1 MSHPPGWLGPVETDR
16 IIASLAAG
24 QYAAVGRRQLLDAGV
39 SRSAIDRRV
48 AAGRLV
54 PVHAGVYLP
63 AGSPPSWRQS
73 LMASLLAAGDGA
85 VVSHRGAAHLLGVP
99 GVEPQV
105 EISVA
110 RSRGPATPAIVIH
123 RRELRPSDITTVDGI
138 PTTRPART
146 LIDLA
151 AVVTPA
157 TLAAA
162 IDDLLSRRLVTVDYL
177 HRRLDAAG
185 RQGRRGAGTLADL
198 LAERRDGRPRA
209 TSVFERRLLVEL
221 KSAGLPRPQTQFVV
235 FLPDGRRAVLDYAF
249 PDWLLALEAD
259 SYRHHSSRTDWGRD
273 HVRNRCLTA
282 IGWRILP
289 VTWDDLAEPGEMLD
303 AVRRGLQ
310 EKPRYAG

>member
-1 MSHPPGWLGPVETDR
+1 METDR
-16 IIASLAAG
+16 IIASIAAG
-24 QYAAVGRRQLLDAGV
+24 QHAAVGRRQLLDAGV

-73 LMASLLAAGDGA
+73 VMAALLAAGDGA

-99 GVEPQV
+99 AVEPQV

-110 RSRGPATPAIVIH
+110 RSRSPSTPAIVIH
-123 RRELRPSDITTVDGI
+123 RQELRPSDITTLDGL

-162 IDDLLSRRLVTVDYL
+162 IDDLLSRRLVT
-177 HRRLDAAG
+177 
-185 RQGRRGAGTLADL
+185 
-198 LAERRDGRPRA
+198 
-209 TSVFERRLLVEL
+209 
-221 KSAGLPRPQTQFVV
+221 
-235 FLPDGRRAVLDYAF
+235 
-249 PDWLLALEAD
+249 
-259 SYRHHSSRTDWGRD
+259 
-273 HVRNRCLTA
+273 
-282 IGWRILP
+282 
-289 VTWDDLAEPGEMLD
+289 
-303 AVRRGLQ
+303 
-310 EKPRYAG
+310 